1 MKLVA
6 CALRQIL
13 PGWLCS
19 TSGNTWAVL
28 PAWAWWWWPQL
39 HIGFPNLN
47 NKPHIRCSC
56 RSFHTFAMAVTAGEY
71 WLAVVPA
78 CGQVYVRCQ
87 PAQQLQAASAAYS
100 CHRPAC
106 CTPISYALAAGDICK
121 IILAVLL
128 PPLGVFAEKEKCD
141 KDLLINIL
149 L

>member
-1 MKLVA
+1 
-6 CALRQIL
+6 
-13 PGWLCS
+13 
-19 TSGNTWAVL
+19 
-28 PAWAWWWWPQL
+28 
-39 HIGFPNLN
+39 
-47 NKPHIRCSC
+47 
-56 RSFHTFAMAVTAGEY
+56 MAVTAGWC

-87 PAQQLQAASAAYS
+87 PAKKLQAASAAYS
-100 CHRPAC
+100 CHCPVC
-106 CTPISYALAAGDICK
+106 CTPVSNALAAGDICK